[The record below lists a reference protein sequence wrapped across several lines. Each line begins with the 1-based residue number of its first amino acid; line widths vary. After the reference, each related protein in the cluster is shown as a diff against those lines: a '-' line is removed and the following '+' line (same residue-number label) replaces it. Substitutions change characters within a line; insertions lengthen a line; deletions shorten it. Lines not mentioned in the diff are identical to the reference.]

1 MLRVGNEDGEWGRE
15 RGWERGW
22 GIEQE
27 WERGMERNGNWM
39 ASGMK
44 GEEEE
49 DRSNPRLH
57 YEGQTLTWQPSTSHQ
72 KLIEFRKTIMNQTPQ
87 YSRLFTD
94 N

>member
-1 MLRVGNEDGEWGRE
+1 MLRVGNEDGEWG
-15 RGWERGW
+15 
-22 GIEQE
+22 
-27 WERGMERNGNWM
+27 MERNGNGM

>member
-1 MLRVGNEDGEWGRE
+1 MGMGTGMGNRTGMGT
-15 RGWERGW
+15 GMGT
-22 GIEQE
+22 GLGM
-27 WERGMERNGNWM
+27 ERGMERNGNGM